1 MDLRTYSSITVI
13 ILSPAAKLTLN
24 TYEVKYYM
32 EKEMGFFRGL
42 FIGILLSIP
51 LWALII
57 FILSASYK
65 LLTH

>member
-1 MDLRTYSSITVI
+1 
-13 ILSPAAKLTLN
+13 
-24 TYEVKYYM
+24 M